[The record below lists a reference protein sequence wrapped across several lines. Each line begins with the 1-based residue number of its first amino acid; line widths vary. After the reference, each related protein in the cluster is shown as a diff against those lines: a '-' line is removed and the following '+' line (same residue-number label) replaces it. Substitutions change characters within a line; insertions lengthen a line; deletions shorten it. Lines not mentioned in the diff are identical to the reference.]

1 MSTATLTLVDKL
13 YEHGKAR
20 ARAPALQDQQTMLT
34 WGALDIQTNRIANAL
49 LASGVRKGGR
59 VAVLADTGAL
69 AASIILGI
77 LKAGG
82 SAVPVPALISP
93 DAIARVIEDC
103 DASVLVVSRNCL
115 KLLTEEAL
123 RLPCKRVGTDF
134 ESPDFEALESFLG
147 DASIARPDVTIGSL
161 DEFNIIYSSGT
172 TGRPKGIVHDHA
184 LRAESALELE
194 SISFPPGVRT
204 LTTTAL
210 YSNWTMGA
218 LIYTLWA
225 GGCVRFLGKF
235 SPEELV
241 RVCREFTPGNVYLV
255 PVQISRLLDESWS
268 IAALQDLAPAMKW
281 TAGSYL
287 PENRKR
293 ALLENWRG
301 GLVEIYGMTE
311 GTPFTILRG
320 HERPDKLHTVGRSD
334 PPEDIKI
341 IDDDGDELPAGQR
354 GEIVGRVRK
363 VMNGY
368 NNNAAATEAL
378 IWRDKDGIPY
388 FRSGDIGMVDEE
400 NFLQVTDRKKDM
412 IISGGFNIYASDLEE
427 ILLSHPFVAEAAVF
441 GLPSVKWGETPAAA
455 VVLKQGAHISESE
468 LLEWANAKLGRLQR
482 LSAVALTD
490 RLPRGSLDKILKR
503 ELRETYSYLANR
515 TAE

>member
-1 MSTATLTLVDKL
+1 MTKTLTLVDKL

-20 ARAPALQDQQTMLT
+20 AGEPALQDPQTTLT
-34 WGALDIQTNRIANAL
+34 WAALDIQTNRIANAL
-49 LASGVRKGGR
+49 MMSGVGKGGR
-59 VAVLADTGAL
+59 VAVLADTSAL
-69 AASIILGI
+69 TASIILGI

-82 SAVPVPALISP
+82 SAVPVPTLISP

-103 DASVLVVSRNCL
+103 GASVLFVSHNCL
-115 KLLTEEAL
+115 RLLTEDAL
-123 RLPCKRVGTDF
+123 QLPCKRVGTDF
-134 ESPDFEALESFLG
+134 ESPGFEALESFLG
-147 DASIARPDVTIGSL
+147 AASIARPDVAIGSL

-194 SISFPPGVRT
+194 QISFPPGVRT

-218 LIYTLWA
+218 LIYTLWV

-235 SPEELV
+235 SPAELV
-241 RVCREFTPGNVYLV
+241 RVCKEFSPGNVYLV
-255 PVQISRLLDESWS
+255 PVQISRLLDEDWS
-268 IAALQDLAPAMKW
+268 IPALKELAPAMKW

-287 PENRKR
+287 PEKWKR
-293 ALLENWRG
+293 TLLENWRG

-311 GTPFTILRG
+311 GTPFTILRA
-320 HERPDKLHTVGRSD
+320 HERPDKLHTVGQSD

-341 IDDDGDELPAGQR
+341 IDDDGNELSVGQR

-363 VMNGY
+363 AMNGY

-378 IWRDKDGIPY
+378 IWRDKDGNSY
-388 FRSGDIGMVDEE
+388 FRSGDIGMVDDE

-427 ILLSHPFVAEAAVF
+427 VLLSHNTVAEVAVF

-455 VVLKQGAHISESE
+455 VVLKQGERIAEDE
-468 LLEWANAKLGRLQR
+468 LLEWANARLGRLQR

-490 RLPRGSLDKILKR
+490 QLPRGSLDKILKR
-503 ELRETYSYLANR
+503 ALRETYSHLADR